1 MNRRRALIGYA
12 VFGPLIFLSAYDL
25 TGINA
30 FAQAGRVVTTLA
42 LLAVAEP
49 FFVALPRRPLFG
61 CFVSTLLLFAVW
73 LLQPLSALLFA
84 DGSAALLSMRETL
97 YAAIWCSVLWIAFL
111 SIRDRDDLLFAIR
124 LVDWLGIAIA
134 LSVYAAVA
142 AQRFGIVLG
151 DVQESEYG
159 LRVFGPL
166 GDMVT
171 YVLLLFLFRELSRGA
186 WARFAFYLPP
196 FLVGGTR
203 GALGALFAGLL
214 AAAAF
219 EAIRFARRKP
229 LAVSRGRLMA
239 AFLGALFVLGSLFFS
254 APGQSLLER
263 FGNLDSLGDD
273 SSSAARWR
281 TIDFSWQLF
290 AAHPILGIGPG
301 GYATHVEN
309 EGLTWSHEDSEDPDD
324 PGQRLFDMEFNTAAQ
339 NQVSQIAAETGSVGL
354 LMFALWCF
362 VALHTLHRASSS
374 NDTELAAFFA
384 GAEIYAIAILIGT
397 QWTCYLM
404 DKSSMVY
411 VLFLVIGLADRA
423 TADDG
428 DVRSPARVG
437 ASAAPPPARVVA
449 AARTACGWQP
459 KAANRWPLRHHGKR
473 RGGFVFVSCAPPPR
487 DARLAHRWGKRR

>member
-1 MNRRRALIGYA
+1 MHLRRYLIGYA
-12 VFGPLIFLSAYDL
+12 VFGPLMFLSAYDL

-49 FFVALPRRPLFG
+49 FFAVLPRRAPST
-61 CFVSTLLLFAVW
+61 CFTLTLLLFALW
-73 LLQPLSALLFA
+73 LLQPLTALLFA
-84 DGSAALLSMRETL
+84 DAPAALLSMREAL
-97 YAAIWCSVLWIAFL
+97 YAAIWCSVLWIVFL
-111 SIRDRDDLLFAIR
+111 AIRDREDLLFAIR

-134 LSVYAAVA
+134 LSVYAAFA

-171 YVLLLFLFRELSRGA
+171 YVLLLFLFRELARGG
-186 WARFAFYLPP
+186 WPRFAFYLPP

-219 EAIRFARRKP
+219 EGVRLARRRP
-229 LAVSRGRLMA
+229 LALGRGRLSA
-239 AFLGALFVLGSLFFS
+239 ILLGAGVVLGSLFFS

-263 FGNLDSLGDD
+263 FDNIDSLGED

-281 TIDFSWQLF
+281 TIELSWQLF
-290 AAHPILGIGPG
+290 AAHPVLGIGPG

-309 EGLTWSHEDSEDPDD
+309 GGLTWSHQDSGDPDE
-324 PGQRLFDMEFNTAAQ
+324 PGQRLFSIEFNTAAQ
-339 NQVSQIAAETGSVGL
+339 NQVSQLAAETGSVGL
-354 LMFALWCF
+354 LMFALWCS
-362 VALHTLHRASSS
+362 VAMRTLHRASSS
-374 NDTELAAFFA
+374 SDPQLGAFFA

-404 DKSSMVY
+404 DKSSMAY

-423 TADDG
+423 TVRAADACNAVD
-428 DVRSPARVG
+428 VG
-437 ASAAPPPARVVA
+437 ALVAPRPAPIERA
-449 AARTACGWQP
+449 PLRACGWQP
-459 KAANRWPLRHHGKR
+459 KAANRWTLGRHGKA
-473 RGGFVFVSCAPPPR
+473 RGGLVFVSCALPPR
-487 DARLAHRWGKRR
+487 DGRLASRWGKRR